1 MWGSPSFS
9 KKIPFAG
16 RTLYF
21 SYPFQFDE
29 KKKKIKK
36 ETRYENQG
44 YLENS
49 KLWTATDPLTY
60 IYLFRI
66 TRLFSILY
74 REITARNQLGIRLES
89 ARNKPVIR

>member
-1 MWGSPSFS
+1 M
-9 KKIPFAG
+9 K
-16 RTLYF
+16 
-21 SYPFQFDE
+21 

-66 TRLFSILY
+66 TRLFSY
-74 REITARNQLGIRLES
+74 VYG
-89 ARNKPVIR
+89 